1 MIQYADHLEEE
12 VIAKADHIGYLNL
25 QITELQTKYTAL
37 VNKIINLKWWQ
48 SIERIYWRGKHKT
61 PFKTDNKKRIR
72 HNIIP
77 LSDD

>member
-1 MIQYADHLEEE
+1 MKRPSRKDHDFNDPFDSLLFSFKMIQYADHLEEE

-48 SIERIYWRGKHKT
+48 SIERIY
-61 PFKTDNKKRIR
+61 
-72 HNIIP
+72 
-77 LSDD
+77 